1 LSETEKRKIEHI
13 DIAITKEIRGP
24 LTTWL
29 EHVHLIHDAVP
40 EIDFNEID
48 LSIEFL
54 GKKLKAPIIISGMT
68 GGHKDTAK
76 INEALAEAAEK
87 FGIAIGVGSQRAAIE
102 NPELEYT
109 YSIVRERAPSTVVL
123 ANIGAAQIVKGY
135 DVDKI
140 LKAIDMLKADGIA
153 IHLNPAQESVQ
164 PEGEPFYKGFLK
176 RLRDIAESIN
186 KPIIIKETGTGLSRE
201 SVAKLREIG
210 IRYFDVAGS
219 GGTNWVL
226 IEKYRAHRRGESI
239 KEKIAE
245 DLSIW
250 GIPTAASVIET
261 RYAAPDSFI
270 IGSGGVE
277 TGLDVAKIIVLGAD
291 MAGIAYPILKAYFA
305 DKLDEYLNALIHEL
319 RAVLFLTGSKDLNS
333 LIKKP
338 IVITGSLRE
347 WMIDRGIDRSLYEH
361 IRMLRRSFGKKDLL

>member
-164 PEGEPFYKGFLK
+164 PEGEPFYKGFLR

-201 SVAKLREIG
+201 SVAKLRDIG
-210 IRYFDVAGS
+210 I
-219 GGTNWVL
+219 
-226 IEKYRAHRRGESI
+226 
-239 KEKIAE
+239 
-245 DLSIW
+245 
-250 GIPTAASVIET
+250 
-261 RYAAPDSFI
+261 
-270 IGSGGVE
+270 
-277 TGLDVAKIIVLGAD
+277 
-291 MAGIAYPILKAYFA
+291 
-305 DKLDEYLNALIHEL
+305 
-319 RAVLFLTGSKDLNS
+319 
-333 LIKKP
+333 
-338 IVITGSLRE
+338 
-347 WMIDRGIDRSLYEH
+347 
-361 IRMLRRSFGKKDLL
+361 